1 MSALL
6 PKAAKIAG
14 ISICLLCATRKR
26 TSRGEP
32 ALRERHAVLSGMRFL
47 AIATVLF
54 CLGVTSTAQAG
65 DELITAQD
73 TVLCLRGQD
82 VVRASDPKAARNQAS
97 LRALRCMRPRPFA
110 LFR

>member
-1 MSALL
+1 MSALCHQE
-6 PKAAKIAG
+6 ADIARR
-14 ISICLLCATRKR
+14 TRVE
-26 TSRGEP
+26 G
-32 ALRERHAVLSGMRFL
+32 LERHAVLSGIRFL